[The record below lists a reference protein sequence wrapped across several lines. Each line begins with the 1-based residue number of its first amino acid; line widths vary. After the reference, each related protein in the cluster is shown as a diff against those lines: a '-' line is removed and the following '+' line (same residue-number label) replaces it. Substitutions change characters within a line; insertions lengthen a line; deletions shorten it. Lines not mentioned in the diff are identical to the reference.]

1 MFQNIKNKK
10 RTGLKYPIVETISGM
25 DTIFRCNYFWG
36 RLGGRAT
43 YDWLMVALNT
53 IGQS

>member
-1 MFQNIKNKK
+1 MFQNIKIKK
-10 RTGLKYPIVETISGM
+10 ENWLKYPTVETISGM
-25 DTIFRCNYFWG
+25 DTTFRCNYFWG
-36 RLGGRAT
+36 RLGGRVA